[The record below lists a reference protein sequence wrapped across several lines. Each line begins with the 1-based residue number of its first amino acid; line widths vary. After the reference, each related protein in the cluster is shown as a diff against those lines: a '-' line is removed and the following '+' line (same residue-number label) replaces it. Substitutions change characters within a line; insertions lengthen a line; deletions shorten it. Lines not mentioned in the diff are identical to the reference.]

1 MKYVLFQKKD
11 GRIIGTG
18 SVTARYDISQF
29 EDEHTGVLVVEAL
42 PGDGHKV
49 VDGNLAPVEPGDF
62 EDDLLA
68 EAWFNLRAERH
79 ARLAASDWTQVPD
92 APVDQSAWAIYRQ
105 QLRDLP
111 ANTAD
116 PRQVVWPAIPE

>member
-18 SVTARYDISQF
+18 SVTAGYDISQF
-29 EDEHTGVLVVEAL
+29 EDEHTGALVVETL

>member
-29 EDEHTGVLVVEAL
+29 EDERTGVLVVEAL

-49 VDGNLAPVEPGDF
+49 VDGNLAPVGPGDF

-68 EAWFNLRAERH
+68 EAWFSLRAERH

-116 PRQVVWPAIPE
+116 PRNVIWPEPPQ